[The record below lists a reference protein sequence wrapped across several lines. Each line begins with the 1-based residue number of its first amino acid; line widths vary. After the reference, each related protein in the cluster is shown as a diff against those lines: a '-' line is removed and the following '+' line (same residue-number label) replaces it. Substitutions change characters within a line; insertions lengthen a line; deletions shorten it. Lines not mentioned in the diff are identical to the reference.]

1 MAKLSNVRAELNYC
15 GGLIMLIPLQ
25 RGILY
30 GPVNSRRLG
39 KSLGINLMP
48 SEYKLCSF
56 NCVYCHY
63 GWTRKPTMDTSK
75 YIQDLPTFD
84 HVVKA
89 VDEAARSSLQFDFLT
104 FSGNGEPTLHPRFPE
119 LVDEVV
125 AIRNQHRPRV
135 KVALLSN
142 SSGLVNPGVRESI
155 AKIDIPIFKL
165 DAGSEKKFRLINRPA
180 GGVNFTEIL
189 NLLCSLNDIYIQT
202 IFIQGSP
209 ANVSKED
216 LKAYFGQLQRI
227 QPVEAQIYSIDRPV
241 PKAQIALVS
250 PERLKEIASQGQRET
265 GVKINPF
272 FLDR

>member
-1 MAKLSNVRAELNYC
+1 
-15 GGLIMLIPLQ
+15 
-25 RGILY
+25 
-30 GPVNSRRLG
+30 
-39 KSLGINLMP
+39 
-48 SEYKLCSF
+48 
-56 NCVYCHY
+56 
-63 GWTRKPTMDTSK
+63 
-75 YIQDLPTFD
+75 
-84 HVVKA
+84 
-89 VDEAARSSLQFDFLT
+89 VDEAAKSSLQFDFLT
-104 FSGNGEPTLHPRFPE
+104 FSGNGEPTLHPRFAE

-142 SSGLVNPGVRESI
+142 SSGLVNPSVRERI

-165 DAGSEKKFRLINRPA
+165 DAGSERKFRLINRP
-180 GGVNFTEIL
+180 VKDVDFTEML

-227 QPVEAQIYSIDRPV
+227 QPIEAQIYSIDRPV
-241 PKAQIALVS
+241 PKTQIALVS

-265 GVKINPF
+265 GVKITPF
-272 FLDR
+272 FLGR